1 MAKDKKTRK
10 NGTGVG
16 HHVGLTEA
24 KVKKEYKKQGE
35 NASAT
40 ARALKVSTATV
51 RYWLGMT
58 K

>member
-1 MAKDKKTRK
+1 MAKSKK

-16 HHVGLTEA
+16 HHVGMTGA
-24 KVKKEYKKQGE
+24 KVKKEYKKHHE

-40 ARALKVSTATV
+40 ARALKVSTATI
-51 RYWLGMT
+51 RYWLGLT